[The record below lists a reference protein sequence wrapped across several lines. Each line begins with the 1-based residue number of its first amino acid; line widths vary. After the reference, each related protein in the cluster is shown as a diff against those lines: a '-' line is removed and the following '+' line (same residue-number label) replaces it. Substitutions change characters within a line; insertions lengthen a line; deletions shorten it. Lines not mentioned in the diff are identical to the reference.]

1 MDSDF
6 ATDDVAIGRREAE
19 VLAGE
24 VDGGGADDETLA
36 VLVFEPDIHLGGVV
50 GFLLVGDE
58 AVQGERVIGHHG
70 LPIDRTHPG

>member
-1 MDSDF
+1 MTSRS
-6 ATDDVAIGRREAE
+6 VAEGAE

-24 VDGGGADDETLA
+24 VDGGGADDEALA
-36 VLVFEPDIHLGGVV
+36 VLVFEPDIHLGSVV